1 MRYAHRRTGPTGPQP
16 LDAAHRHLDS
26 DGDALWRAFLS
37 VVRALKSSDP
47 NLASAPVDL
56 GCHCRMPLMNAST
69 SHQKTRLS
77 HFSIWSRSLA
87 GVGRSSRR
95 SGQEQRPAMSKQ
107 LRLSGLAAR
116 IRGCTTDETF
126 DLAGQDVSFFWR
138 APTIE
143 RDTPTYANLR
153 QPTPT
158 HRCVCVCSTHY
169 CIPNSRPRAFFR
181 R

>member
-95 SGQEQRPAMSKQ
+95 SGQEQRPMSKQ

-143 RDTPTYANLR
+143 TPTYANSR
-153 QPTPT
+153 
-158 HRCVCVCSTHY
+158 RCNAPRTIN
-169 CIPNSRPRAFFR
+169 CIPNSRPLAFFR